1 MGLDTVEIVI
11 DVEDKFDIKI
21 PDEEVTLITE
31 VGEFVVYIINACEV
45 QNGSQLEFDYVY
57 SWLKKHMKKN
67 FNVPIDKVELS
78 SKFVDDLGFG

>member
-21 PDEEVTLITE
+21 PDDEVALITE

-45 QNGSQLEFDYVY
+45 QNGSKLEFDYVFTF
-57 SWLKKHMKKN
+57 LKQHMERN
-67 FNVPIDKVELS
+67 FDVPIDKVELS